1 MKQVLITGD
10 RSGSGKTSITL
21 ALTALLSKNNR
32 VQTFKVGMDYIDP
45 SYLSAAS
52 GRPCRNLDTFTLS
65 EHQIRDIFHFGC
77 RDADIALVEG
87 VRGLYEGADALTDTG
102 STASVA
108 KILDIPVVLVVSA
121 QSITRS
127 AAALVKGFQAFD
139 RDVQIAAVILNNV
152 KGGSHR
158 AKAVSAIEHYCDVPV
173 IGAIPR
179 MEEMHLAMRHLGLVP
194 YREGIGQSDFTA
206 RIATI
211 TDMIGKYVD
220 LERFGA
226 LMKEVP
232 PSPEYTTLFD
242 LPVERD
248 VRIGIALDEA
258 FNFYYA
264 DLFDILHAA
273 GADCIPFSP
282 VRDRL
287 PAADGYIIGGG
298 YPELFVSELEANDR
312 MREALREVS
321 KNGSPIYGECGGL
334 MYLTDHMTLKKGWN
348 DIPND
353 QEYQMCGVFHG
364 ETRMPS
370 RRVVSYVEGTS
381 VNDSPLG
388 AALFRGHEFHY
399 SEVVLPRDTR
409 YAYQL
414 SRGIGIQDN
423 LDGAVI
429 HNTLGSY
436 THLHPVASEGMFRH
450 FVGLCRKNGKRS
462 REPVKNPRVKE
473 KTTKPI
479 TPHEKL

>member
-1 MKQVLITGD
+1 MKQILITGD
-10 RSGSGKTSITL
+10 RSGSGKTSISL
-21 ALTALLSKNNR
+21 ALAALLSKDHR

-45 SYLSAAS
+45 SYLSAVS

-65 EHQIRDIFHFGC
+65 ENQIRDIFHFGC

-87 VRGLYEGADALTDTG
+87 VRGLYEGAEALTDVG

-108 KILDIPVVLVVSA
+108 KILDLPVVLVVSA

-139 RDVQIAAVILNNV
+139 RDVYIAAVILNNV

-158 AKAVSAIEHYCDVPV
+158 EKAVTAIEHYCGVPV

-179 MEEMHLAMRHLGLVP
+179 MDEMQLAMRHLGLVP
-194 YREGIGQSDFTA
+194 YREGSGQGDFDA

-211 TDMIGKYVD
+211 TEMIGKFVD
-220 LERFGA
+220 LDRFRSF
-226 LMKEVP
+226 MKDVP
-232 PSPEYTTLFD
+232 PSPSPATLFD
-242 LPVERD
+242 RPADRD
-248 VRIGIALDEA
+248 VRIGVALDEA

-264 DLFDILHAA
+264 DLFDILHTA
-273 GADCIPFSP
+273 GADYIPFSP
-282 VRDRL
+282 VHDRL
-287 PAADGYIIGGG
+287 PDADGFIIGGG
-298 YPELFVSELEANDR
+298 YPELFVKELETNDR

-321 KNGSPIYGECGGL
+321 RNGSPVYGECGGL
-334 MYLTDHMTLKKGWN
+334 MYLTDHMTLAKGWHHAPEEQTY
-348 DIPND
+348 D
-353 QEYQMCGVFHG
+353 MCGVFSG

-381 VNDSPLG
+381 ATDSPLG
-388 AALFRGHEFHY
+388 AAHFRGHEFHY
-399 SEVVLPRDTR
+399 SEVVLDKATR
-409 YAYQL
+409 FAYQL
-414 SRGIGIQDN
+414 SRGVGILDT

-450 FVGLCRKNGKRS
+450 FVGLCRKKR
-462 REPVKNPRVKE
+462 
-473 KTTKPI
+473 
-479 TPHEKL
+479 